1 MYDATWEPEQN
12 LENAKEI
19 LAAYLRH
26 NNLRRWYL
34 RRLYFDVSRGRL
46 TPEGGVM
53 LGSEFKMKLKVSSD
67 IIFVSGVYTPLP
79 KMRLFWRKLAIAA
92 NTRRLRRTLAAHRGN
107 NLPWN
112 TRRSQDL
119 EIFK

>member
-1 MYDATWEPEQN
+1 MYDATWEPERN
-12 LENAKEI
+12 LENAAEI

-53 LGSEFKMKLKVSSD
+53 LGSEF
-67 IIFVSGVYTPLP
+67 
-79 KMRLFWRKLAIAA
+79 
-92 NTRRLRRTLAAHRGN
+92 
-107 NLPWN
+107 
-112 TRRSQDL
+112 
-119 EIFK
+119 